1 MKHFG
6 GYLRS
11 RLGTIILCVCLF
23 GVFAAAD
30 LLFEVETI
38 VLWYP
43 LILGAVLLLVVG
55 AVDYVMFLK
64 KHKELSYGE
73 PPTPKSLI
81 EEDYQSIIAKL
92 KEEAEMRASSASQDY
107 NNMIEYYTVWAHQIK
122 TPIAAMRLNLQSE
135 DSESA
140 RKLMG
145 DLNRIESYVEMVLT
159 FLRLDSDSTDYVIK
173 EHDLD
178 EIIKSSVRKF
188 SREFIL
194 KKLTL
199 NYEPVKYKCITDEK
213 WLEFIIEQVISN
225 AVKYTSEGGVRI
237 SGDGVEIGGKAESYA
252 ATGKV
257 TGGKTFFGIK
267 IDVSIEGKAG
277 GAGVEGGFM
286 ANDSSVSAKLGA
298 GLGLGAG
305 VELTVDWSGAGK
317 FFDDVGQGI
326 QGFAEGV
333 GQGVQNFFDNVW
345 NAWSGR

>member
-1 MKHFG
+1 M
-6 GYLRS
+6 
-11 RLGTIILCVCLF
+11 
-23 GVFAAAD
+23 FAAAD

-73 PPTPKSLI
+73 LPTPKSLI

-199 NYEPVKYKCITDEK
+199 NYKPVKYKCITDEK

-237 SGDGVEIGGKAESYA
+237 YMDEPGLLVIEDTGIGISAEDLPRIFENGYTGFNGREDKRASGIGLYLCKRIADNLGHKITAES
-252 ATGKV
+252 TPGVGTKM
-257 TGGKTFFGIK
+257 I
-267 IDVSIEGKAG
+267 IDVRGKKLV
-277 GAGVEGGFM
+277 VE
-286 ANDSSVSAKLGA
+286 
-298 GLGLGAG
+298 
-305 VELTVDWSGAGK
+305 
-317 FFDDVGQGI
+317 
-326 QGFAEGV
+326 
-333 GQGVQNFFDNVW
+333 
-345 NAWSGR
+345 